1 MLLSSQYYTRSE
13 QAPRF
18 TFWYMGLG
26 VAQILG
32 GIISFAFQHVH
43 HAALDGW
50 RIMFLMLGLITS
62 VVGALTFFF
71 IPDTPIK
78 ASWLTDDEKT
88 ALLQHVSHN
97 QTGLWSSKLNLEQIW
112 EAVMDMQLWLLV
124 ITTILVG
131 EHASS
136 LALKLTCHFFRCQYP
151 VG

>member
-1 MLLSSQYYTRSE
+1 MFLSSQYYTRSE

-18 TFWYMGLG
+18 TFWYMGMG

-43 HAALDGW
+43 NAALDGW

-71 IPDTPIK
+71 IPDTPLK
-78 ASWLTDDEKT
+78 ASWLADYEKT

-97 QTGLWSSKLNLEQIW
+97 QTGLWSSTLNLEQIW

-131 EHASS
+131 SHS
-136 LALKLTCHFFRCQYP
+136 
-151 VG
+151 